1 MVRFYFCILKTI
13 VIIKMQTWIY
23 IIVAIIILL
32 IGGISASLS
41 PTSITPTPTPTPIPL
56 SATIS
61 VSVPAPTPTLPFS
74 NIQTSPVFTCTV
86 TGGTGSYTYV
96 WTQTGGSSV
105 VSYTVRTVNTNSAS
119 FTATLQTGPVSPS
132 TISCTVTDS
141 FYTGISTVATTSYT
155 WKPYYVLSSS
165 ISGGSP
171 VTLQGSSQT
180 SGVYTCTTTGGTDPT
195 NYRFDWT
202 ITPSST
208 GSSSHVITTP
218 NASSTTVS
226 VSNLPIGM
234 TTSKLTCTTTDIVAG
249 ISTSS
254 FVTITWQYFTALTA
268 SITSTPLPTPTSF
281 TKANQTSALYTCLVQ
296 GGSGTFS
303 YAWSSTSGT
312 VTSPTS
318 SATTLSITVQAGPE
332 TTSILTCIATDT
344 ISGATIQKSVTVTW
358 APYYL
363 AVTSSITSSG
373 TPAVT
378 LLGPATQSGG
388 SYTCTASN
396 GSGSYTYAWSAPSIT
411 GLLVTIASPFATT
424 TSVQATVPVGPSITM
439 TLTCTVTDTITKLT
453 SVATTTVVWQPYY
466 TSLLMSIIATPV
478 PTPTSFSNANQL
490 SGLYTC
496 TVSGGSSQYSYSWT
510 STSGT
515 VTTPTLSST
524 KVSIT
529 VPVGPATSTV
539 LTCTVTDTVNGAIA
553 QQSVSIPWTAYYLA
567 MISSITGVNTPV
579 STFLGPSSQSGGT
592 YTCSV
597 SNGSG
602 SYTYSWSAPSI
613 TGLVVTFGSPYAAI
627 TTIQATVPVGPSISM
642 TATCTITDTVTKLTS
657 VATITVVWQPY
668 YLPFTTQITS
678 TPVPTPTF
686 LGPASQTSPSYTCV
700 TTGGSGQASYSWSV
714 SGGSVSVIQ
723 VVSPTLATT
732 TVTATVLS
740 GPATSTTLT
749 CVATDIIAKTTS
761 TSTVTITWQ
770 PYYPPLTA
778 QLSTP
783 QATPLP
789 TLPTTTSGPAQ
800 QTSSLYTCTPSGGSG
815 QWSYVWSF
823 TNGSNISSYTITSPI
838 PSQAYV
844 FATMVIGQAYPSTL
858 TCTVTDTVSKA
869 VITTS
874 ATLNWLPTFNA
885 LQASITSTPIP
896 TPTLLG
902 TQNQTSATYTC
913 TSINGSGPFTFVWST
928 TGTPATIATPT
939 TLATSS
945 STSLSV
951 TLTTTGISLTE
962 LHCTVTD
969 QGTGWTFIASTTVYW
984 QPYYLTLAA
993 SFSTNT
999 PTPTLL
1005 GTQTQ
1010 SRQLTVLPTNGSGN
1024 VTYQWSISGGMISGF
1039 QISAPPISTPAPT
1052 QLITSS
1058 ATVTITATVLPGPE
1072 TTSTVQCVVLD
1083 ANGMTVTITTPITW
1097 QPYYTPIVASIQSP
1111 IQPTPTLLSTQSQTS
1126 GTYTCVATGGTGNF
1140 SYQWNVTPNATG
1152 MSSAVAN
1159 TPTVATTTVTATL
1172 LPGPATT
1179 SQLTCTITDNT
1190 TKAVY
1195 TTEPVTST
1203 WQPYY
1208 LPVSVSITE
1217 SNKPTPTLLST
1228 STQTSALYTS
1238 TVTGGSGSVTYLWT
1252 ITPSPTPTGATAGSF
1267 VIATPTAS
1275 STTVQAT
1282 VTAGISATSV
1292 LTCTVTD
1299 SNGEITSSSTTV
1311 RWQPYYTALSATISV
1326 PITPTPTFLGSQTQT
1341 SGTYTCN
1348 PTGGSGN
1355 VSYQWAV
1362 IPSPTPTG
1370 GSTSSVVANTS
1381 TEKTTTI
1388 TAILTPGTAATSIL
1402 TCTVTDNVSGSIFT
1416 TPATTVTW
1424 QPYYSPLVAVMN
1436 PVSTPTPTL
1445 LASSSQ
1451 SASFQCV
1458 VTSGGSGTF
1467 SYTWSVSANTNPT
1480 PTPSTGAIGMGTTS
1494 SLTVTPN
1501 GSNATVN
1508 ATLTPGSSTS
1518 STVMCIVTDTINK
1531 DTYITVQTITWQ
1543 PYYTPLTTSIIQQ
1556 NIPTPTLL
1564 STQTQTLTYI
1574 CSVTGGTGHYSYAWT
1589 TTPTPTPIGA
1599 TTTSISLS
1607 NASNATTSVTATVTT
1622 GTSATT
1628 TLTCVV
1634 TDTVT
1639 QATSTSTSTIT
1650 WQPYYTAL
1658 GATITTPI
1666 TPTPTFPSS
1675 QTQTSGVYTCHP
1687 TGGSGMYTYEWT
1699 AYASPA
1705 PTGGTTSSLV
1715 VTTSTQKTT
1724 TVTAILTSGS
1734 AASSILTCKVTDTIS
1749 GATFSISAT
1758 ITWQAYY
1765 SPLTAVMTTV
1775 SSPTPTLLA
1784 PSTQSASFQ
1793 CAVTEGG
1800 SGNYSYSWTVS
1811 PNPSSTGA
1819 GTMSVLTITPNG
1831 SNATVNTT
1839 LTPGSSASASVTCLV
1854 TDIASTNTY
1863 LTSQVI
1869 TWQPYYTALGA
1880 SLVLT
1885 ATPTPTLLSTATQT
1899 ATIQCN
1905 ATGGSSSYR
1914 YTWSV
1919 TPVPTPTPTPL
1930 LTGKTVTATT
1940 SSVSVSPT
1948 GISTSSSATVTV
1960 TVTSGS
1966 SASTTATCLVSDQ
1979 ITGATITATQLIT
1992 WQPYYPALT
2001 SSIIPVS
2008 APTPTLLGPQN
2019 QTLTFTVVPFG
2030 GTSYYSYA
2038 WSYVPDP
2045 TPTPTPTTPNP
2056 TLLQV
2061 GTASSIAFG
2070 SATFATTTV
2079 SAVLS
2084 SGTSATSQI
2093 KCTITDTV
2101 NGDVSVSTYQ
2111 VKWAPYY
2118 PAISGTITAIVTPT
2132 PTLLAPANQTATF
2145 QCNVL
2150 GGSGRYVYTWT
2161 IS

>member
-1 MVRFYFCILKTI
+1 
-13 VIIKMQTWIY
+13 MQIWIY

-41 PTSITPTPTPTPIPL
+41 PTSTTPTPTPTPIPL

-86 TGGTGSYTYV
+86 IGGTGSYTYV
-96 WTQTGGSSV
+96 WTHTGGSSV
-105 VSYTVRTVNTNSAS
+105 VSYTVRTVNTNSAT

-180 SGVYTCTTTGGTDPT
+180 SGVYTCMTTGGTEPS
-195 NYRFDWT
+195 NYRYAWT

-218 NASSTTVS
+218 NVSSTTVS
-226 VSNLPIGM
+226 VSNLPVGI

-249 ISTSS
+249 ITTSS
-254 FVTITWQYFTALTA
+254 FVTITWQYFTALT
-268 SITSTPLPTPTSF
+268 STITSTPLPTPTSF
-281 TKANQTSALYTCLVQ
+281 TKANQTSSLYTCSVQ

-318 SATTLSITVQAGPE
+318 SATTLSITVPVGPA
-332 TTSILTCIATDT
+332 TTSTLTCIATDT
-344 ISGATIQKSVTVTW
+344 ISGATIQNSVTVTW

-363 AVTSSITSSG
+363 AVTSSITTSG

-411 GLLVTIASPFATT
+411 GLLLTIASPFAAT
-424 TSVQATVPVGPSITM
+424 TSIQATVPVGPSITM
-439 TLTCTVTDTITKLT
+439 TLTCTVTDTVTKLT

-466 TSLLMSIIATPV
+466 TSLNMSIIATPV
-478 PTPTSFSNANQL
+478 PTPTSFSNATQL

-496 TVSGGSSQYSYSWT
+496 TVSGGSSQYNYSWT

-529 VPVGPATSTV
+529 VPVGPATSSV

-567 MISSITGVNTPV
+567 MISSITGTNTPV
-579 STFLGPSSQSGGT
+579 STFLGPSTQSGGT

-602 SYTYSWSAPSI
+602 TYTYAWSAPSI

-627 TTIQATVPVGPSISM
+627 TIIQATVPVGPSISM
-642 TATCTITDTVTKLTS
+642 TATCTITYTVTKLTS
-657 VATITVVWQPY
+657 VATTVVVWQPY
-668 YLPFTTQITS
+668 YIPFTTQITS

-686 LGPASQTSPSYTCV
+686 LGPASQTSASYTCV
-700 TTGGSGQASYSWSV
+700 TTGGSGQVSYSWSV

-732 TVTATVLS
+732 AVTATVLS
-740 GPATSTTLT
+740 GPATTTTLT

-789 TLPTTTSGPAQ
+789 TSGSGPAQ

-844 FATMVIGQAYPSTL
+844 FATIVIGQAYSSTL

-869 VITTS
+869 IITTS

-951 TLTTTGISLTE
+951 TLTTTGSSSTVLN
-962 LHCTVTD
+962 CTVTD
-969 QGTGWTFIASTTVYW
+969 QGTGWAFIASTTVYW
-984 QPYYLTLAA
+984 QPYYLPLTA

-1005 GTQTQ
+1005 GTQIQ
-1010 SRQLTVLPTNGSGN
+1010 SRQITVLPTNGSGN
-1024 VTYQWSISGGMISGF
+1024 VTYRWSISGGTISGF
-1039 QISAPPISTPAPT
+1039 QISAPPTSTPVPT

-1072 TTSTVQCVVLD
+1072 TTSTIQCVVLD

-1097 QPYYTPIVASIQSP
+1097 QPYYTPIVALIQSP
-1111 IQPTPTLLSTQSQTS
+1111 VQPTPTLLSTQSQTS

-1152 MSSAVAN
+1152 MSSSVAN

-1195 TTEPVTST
+1195 TTDPVITT

-1217 SNKPTPTLLST
+1217 SNKPTPTMLST
-1228 STQTSALYTS
+1228 ATQTSALYTS
-1238 TVTGGSGSVTYLWT
+1238 TVTGGSGVVTYVWT
-1252 ITPSPTPTGATAGSF
+1252 IAPSPTPTGATAGSF
-1267 VIATPTAS
+1267 VIATPTAY

-1282 VTAGISATSV
+1282 VTAGLYATSV

-1299 SNGEITSSSTTV
+1299 ANGSISSSSTTV
-1311 RWQPYYTALSATISV
+1311 RWQPYYTALSATIAV

-1355 VSYQWAV
+1355 VSYQWTV
-1362 IPSPTPTG
+1362 TPSPTPTPTG
-1370 GSTSSVVANTS
+1370 GSTSSVVSNTP
-1381 TEKTTTI
+1381 TQQTTTI

-1402 TCTVTDNVSGSIFT
+1402 TCTVYDNVSGSVYT
-1416 TPATTVTW
+1416 TPSTTVTW

-1436 PVSTPTPTL
+1436 TVSTPTPTL
-1445 LASSSQ
+1445 LAPSSQ

-1458 VTSGGSGTF
+1458 VTSGGSGNV
-1467 SYTWSVSANTNPT
+1467 SYAWSVTANTNPT
-1480 PTPSTGAIGMGTTS
+1480 PTPLSTGAIGMGTTS

-1501 GSNATVN
+1501 GANATVN
-1508 ATLTPGSSTS
+1508 ATLTSGSSTS

-1543 PYYTPLTTSIIQQ
+1543 PYYTPLATSIIQQ

-1564 STQTQTLTYI
+1564 STQTQTVTYI
-1574 CSVTGGTGHYSYAWT
+1574 CSVTGGTGRYSYTWT
-1589 TTPTPTPIGA
+1589 TTPTSTPIGA
-1599 TTTSISLS
+1599 TTSTISLS

-1628 TLTCVV
+1628 IVTCVV
-1634 TDTVT
+1634 MDTVT

-1658 GATITTPI
+1658 GATITSPI
-1666 TPTPTFPSS
+1666 IPTPTYPIL
-1675 QTQTSGVYTCHP
+1675 QTQTSGVYTCNP
-1687 TGGSGMYTYEWT
+1687 TGGSGTYTYVWT
-1699 AYASPA
+1699 ATPSPT

-1724 TVTAILTSGS
+1724 TVTAILTSGT
-1734 AASSILTCKVTDTIS
+1734 AASSILTCTVTDTIS
-1749 GATFSISAT
+1749 GSVYNVSTTITWQPYYSPLSAT
-1758 ITWQAYY
+1758 ITTL
-1765 SPLTAVMTTV
+1765 SN
-1775 SSPTPTLLA
+1775 PTPTLLA
-1784 PSTQSASFQ
+1784 PSNQSASFQ
-1793 CAVTEGG
+1793 CSITAGG
-1800 SGNYSYSWTVS
+1800 SGNYTYTWSVVQAPAAT
-1811 PNPSSTGA
+1811 TA
-1819 GTMSVLTITPNG
+1819 GTISNTTITPTG
-1831 SNATVNTT
+1831 STPNVTISVT
-1839 LTPGSSASASVTCLV
+1839 LTPGSSVSTNIQCSVTDNSSSYS
-1854 TDIASTNTY
+1854 TIASK
-1863 LTSQVI
+1863 VF

-1885 ATPTPTLLSTATQT
+1885 ATPTPTLLSTETQT

-1919 TPVPTPTPTPL
+1919 APVPTPTPTPL
-1930 LTGKTVTATT
+1930 PTGKTLTATT

-1948 GISTSSSATVTV
+1948 GISTSSSSTVTATVT
-1960 TVTSGS
+1960 TGS
-1966 SASTTATCLVSDQ
+1966 AASTTVTCLVSDQ
-1979 ITGATITATQLIT
+1979 ITGETITTTRIIT
-1992 WQPYYPALT
+1992 WQPYYLTLT
-2001 SSIIPVS
+2001 SSIMPVS
-2008 APTPTLLGPQN
+2008 TPTPTLLGEQN

-2030 GTSYYSYA
+2030 GTSYYTYA

-2061 GTASSIAFG
+2061 GTASLITFG
-2070 SATFATTTV
+2070 SATSATTTV
-2079 SAVLS
+2079 SSTLS

-2101 NGDVSVSTYQ
+2101 DGDVSVSTYQ

-2118 PAISGTITAIVTPT
+2118 PAISGTITAIITPT

-2145 QCNVL
+2145 QCNAS
-2150 GGSGRYVYTWT
+2150 GGSGIYVYTWT
-2161 IS
+2161 IE